1 MSQET
6 THPVLV
12 AVPEDLWEPHRDEE
26 AVLVGWLA
34 HDGAVVAEG
43 VVIAEIM
50 VDKVTIDV
58 AAPASGR
65 LTIVTPV
72 DARVHLGDVIAKI
85 YP

>member
-6 THPVLV
+6 TQPV
-12 AVPEDLWEPHRDEE
+12 AVAIPADLWEPHGDEE

-34 HDGAVVAEG
+34 QDGAAVSEG
-43 VVIAEIM
+43 AVIAEVM

-65 LTIVTPV
+65 LAIVTPV
-72 DARVHLGDVIAKI
+72 DTRVHPGDVIAKI